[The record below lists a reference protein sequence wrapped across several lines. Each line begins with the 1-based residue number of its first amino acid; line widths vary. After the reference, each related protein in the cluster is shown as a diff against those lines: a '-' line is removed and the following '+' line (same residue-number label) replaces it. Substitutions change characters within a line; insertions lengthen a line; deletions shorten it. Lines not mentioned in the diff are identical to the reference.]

1 MSVATPPYLEIV
13 DFIAESNPEAV
24 AHFRPSTEAQARFE
38 DLADREKT
46 AAISAAEKAELD
58 HFMELE
64 HLLRLAK
71 AKAKLILARG
81 Q

>member
-1 MSVATPPYLEIV
+1 M
-13 DFIAESNPEAV
+13 AV
-24 AHFRPSTEAQARFE
+24 AHFRLSTEAQARFE
-38 DLADREKT
+38 ELVDRGKT
-46 AAISAAEKAELD
+46 VGISAAEKA
-58 HFMELE
+58 ELE